1 MATPI
6 ANLSAVVTGAIA
18 AARAVATETLPAAV
32 TRHAVA
38 EASRAWVAWLTSHLW
53 AWLAAARAV
62 AADNIP
68 VGAAADAWGPCL
80 QTAAKLSHDL
90 YGWLAA
96 AVVQKLPDVAAE
108 KLLDDAAAWLVR
120 GRGVAAYSTLALAL
134 LAVVFLGGAVCALT
148 CRSMK
153 GPGLGGARVPRAVF
167 EANPQALLRHRAN
180 GAEGAAPRR
189 WGWMQADSGRP
200 SRRVRGLLGCKNALL
215 MCLLRTYSVQSLRC
229 KRAIKRSGASDL
241 DLMMTVILYLTLST

>member
-18 AARAVATETLPAAV
+18 AARAVATEMLPAAV

-120 GRGVAAYSTLALAL
+120 GRGVLDA
-134 LAVVFLGGAVCALT
+134 
-148 CRSMK
+148 
-153 GPGLGGARVPRAVF
+153 GARAPGRRLPRGRRVRAHLPLHEGPRARRS
-167 EANPQALLRHRAN
+167 ARAPRRLRGQPQALLRHRAN

-200 SRRVRGLLGCKNALL
+200 SRRVRGLLGCKDALL
-215 MCLLRTYSVQSLRC
+215 MCLLLRYV
-229 KRAIKRSGASDL
+229 R
-241 DLMMTVILYLTLST
+241 